1 MKLAWRRKT
10 GAESNADSS
19 ELPGRV
25 LRGAMMVSSSMLK
38 GKLACLRASIVGIEG
53 SCLRSF
59 TTRRGFLSNGFDLED
74 A

>member
-10 GAESNADSS
+10 GAESDADSS

-38 GKLACLRASIVGIEG
+38 GKLARLRASIVGIEI
-53 SCLRSF
+53 F
-59 TTRRGFLSNGFDLED
+59 HDQTRNFLQWFDLEG